1 MGFFFKT
8 HSKHGVS
15 KPHGKKFLPARSR
28 SRVCRI
34 EPLESRQLLS
44 ASAMIQVGA
53 TYLED
58 CNGDEVLSFL
68 QGTTTQ
74 VADIFQVGYASSAQN
89 TQLTKLVIN
98 LGEATIFDV
107 ASGDSIGTDA
117 DGSFGLKV
125 LSYGTNDGHDGF
137 QIDWSKSGVSADG
150 SQLVLYVSGWDAGE
164 TLVFTVD
171 VDEGDSP
178 TADGGELDGTDYGK
192 FQLPGASLVASFVTP
207 GMEDRT
213 TDPIDFHCYENRND
227 EFFEGTDLYGKLPD
241 KLYSND
247 VAQAYTPDS
256 RQDAGYQPVN
266 TACAYASVE
275 QKPLSSISGY
285 VYEDLNGNGQYDA
298 GEGLSNF
305 TVTLYDSGNN
315 VVNSYTTKDAD
326 DGYYIFKNLA
336 DGTYQVVET
345 QRSQYADVRATTEDG
360 MVSTVNDIRAITVDS
375 QDSVNNNFVETQF
388 SIDGHVYY
396 DADGDGRFDAGEGI
410 AGVTVTLYNAKNEP
424 IASHT
429 TTTAD
434 DGYYKFDDL
443 GPDTYRVVEGSVA
456 ALGYLE
462 GNTYAGT
469 ILNTEVGDDLVNN
482 TISSILLDDRYTTGA
497 TFDNSAENYDF
508 TEVLATGISG
518 RVFVDSNGNSKYD
531 TGETILSKVTVYL
544 LDASGKV
551 IDTTTT
557 GTDGMYDFTGLKP
570 GAYSVVE
577 ISNAD
582 AGALLAAYLEGGTG
596 VEYTSGG
603 TPTGVNSIL
612 NVTLAAGVSGFK
624 YDFYELL
631 PATISG
637 YVFQDGSTLML
648 QSGEAFT
655 NPNAY
660 GYDGR
665 LTSDD
670 TRLSTGVTLYLYD
683 GEGNLV
689 TTTSPDANGY
699 YKFTGLYAGSYSIVA
714 RFNSTAYAAYYAG
727 VDTVGTNGGTAANT
741 YNYSTL
747 DAATLS
753 QLAALG
759 VTVDVTDRTI
769 LQVTVAT
776 GQSAEQYNFS
786 EVLVQSSTTP
796 PVVPPTEPPTF
807 PEWPTPE
814 PYVPPE
820 VYWGSYAVAIEQ
832 PPTLMSGG
840 AGGPGGYSWHLSV
853 IDAGQP
859 RADISSD
866 GLTSQT
872 DRSLYSAVSW
882 SGGSMDQGE
891 WVLADENGNPIKRA
905 RFGRNGAIPV
915 TGDWNGSGVTKVG
928 VFLAGQWFLDLD
940 GDGVWDNVDLWA
952 KLGKAGD
959 QPVSGDWNGD
969 GKTDIGIY
977 GQAWVGDIKAILAE
991 PGLPDA
997 QNPPT
1002 IGRPKNVPPDPA
1014 DAAVDRRIMKK
1025 GDTGSS
1031 RTDVIDHVFE
1041 YGTKGDRAVTGDWNG
1056 DGIYTVGVFR
1066 GGRWFLDMDGDGRWS
1081 DGDLTVDF
1089 GQEGDLPVVGD
1100 WTGDGVSKLGVFRNG
1115 KFILDTNNNHQIDAT
1130 DKVFELGQAGDRPV
1144 VGDWTGNGVDKVGV
1158 YHDGGGEAPLQ
1169 AARSTATR

>member
-1 MGFFFKT
+1 M
-8 HSKHGVS
+8 
-15 KPHGKKFLPARSR
+15 
-28 SRVCRI
+28 CRI

-58 CNGDEVLSFL
+58 CNGDKVPSAL
-68 QGTTTQ
+68 QGTTTE
-74 VADIFQVGYASSAQN
+74 VADIFQVGYVSSAQN
-89 TQLTKLVIN
+89 THLTKLVIN

-107 ASGDSIGTDA
+107 TSGDSIGSDA

-137 QIDWSKSGVSADG
+137 QIDWSKSGVLADG
-150 SQLVLYVSGWDAGE
+150 TQLVLYVSGWDAGE

-192 FQLPGASLVASFVTP
+192 FQLSGASLVASFVTP

-213 TDPIDFHCYENRND
+213 TAPINFQCFENRGD
-227 EFFEGTDLYGKLPD
+227 EFFEGTDLYGKLPN

-247 VAQAYTPDS
+247 VAEAYMPDS
-256 RQDAGYQPVN
+256 RTDAGYQSVN
-266 TACAYASVE
+266 TACVYASVE
-275 QKPLSSISGY
+275 QKSLSSISGR
-285 VYEDLNGNGQYDA
+285 VYEDLNGNGQFDA
-298 GEGLSNF
+298 GEGLSGF
-305 TVTLYDSGNN
+305 TATLYDSSNQ
-315 VVNSYTTKDAD
+315 VVASYTTTDAD

-360 MVSTVNDIRAITVDS
+360 TVFTFNDIRAITVDS

-388 SIDGHVYY
+388 SLDGHIYY

-410 AGVTVTLYNAKNEP
+410 AGVTVTLYNAKNEAV
-424 IASHT
+424 ASYT
-429 TTTAD
+429 TTNAD
-434 DGYYKFDDL
+434 DGYYKFDNL
-443 GPDTYRVVEGSVA
+443 GPDTYCVVEGSVA

-462 GNTYAGT
+462 GNTYAGM
-469 ILNTEVGDDLVNN
+469 ILNTKVGDDSVNN
-482 TISSILLDDRYTTGA
+482 TISIITLDDRYTTGA
-497 TFDNSAENYDF
+497 QFDNSAEHYDF

-531 TGETILSKVTVYL
+531 AGETILSGVTVYL

-551 IDTTTT
+551 IDQTTTSK
-557 GTDGMYDFTGLKP
+557 TDGMYSFTGLKP

-582 AGALLAAYLEGGTG
+582 AGTLLAAYLEGGTG

-612 NVTLAAGVSGFK
+612 NVTLTAGVCGFK

-637 YVFQDGSTLML
+637 YVFQDGSTLVL
-648 QSGEAFT
+648 EPDETFT
-655 NPNAY
+655 NPSAY

-683 GEGNLV
+683 GNGKLV
-689 TTTSPDANGY
+689 ATTSPDASGHY
-699 YKFTGLYAGSYSIVA
+699 QFDRLYAGTYSIVA
-714 RFNSTAYAAYYAG
+714 RFDAAAYASYYAG
-727 VDTVGTNGGTAANT
+727 IDTVGSNGGAAANT

-753 QLAALG
+753 LLASLG
-759 VTVDVTDRTI
+759 VTVDATDRTM

-786 EVLVQSSTTP
+786 EVLARTTTLPPSPP
-796 PVVPPTEPPTF
+796 PVVPPTI

-814 PYVPPE
+814 PYVPTE
-820 VYWGSYAVAIEQ
+820 VAWASYAMAIEQ

-840 AGGPGGYSWHLSV
+840 AGGPAGYTWHLSV

-859 RADISSD
+859 RADVSEGVADASEA
-866 GLTSQT
+866 
-872 DRSLYSAVSW
+872 SLFSTVSW
-882 SGGSMDQGE
+882 SGAGMDEGE
-891 WVLADENGNPIKRA
+891 WVLADENGRPIKRA
-905 RFGRNGAIPV
+905 RFGRHGAIPV
-915 TGDWNGSGVTKVG
+915 TGDWNGSGATKIG
-928 VFLAGQWFLDLD
+928 IFLAGQWFLDLD

-977 GQAWVGDIKAILAE
+977 GRAWVGDIRAIAVE

-997 QNPPT
+997 QNPPAL
-1002 IGRPKNVPPDPA
+1002 GRPKNVPPDPA
-1014 DAAVDRRIMKK
+1014 DAAVDRRVLKK
-1025 GDTGSS
+1025 GDAGAS

-1041 YGTKGDRAVTGDWNG
+1041 YGTKGDRALTGDWNG
-1056 DGIYTVGVFR
+1056 DGIYTVGIFR
-1066 GGRWFLDMDGDGRWS
+1066 GGQWFLDMDGDGRWS
-1081 DGDLTVDF
+1081 EGDVVVDF
-1089 GQEGDLPVVGD
+1089 GQEGDIPIVGD
-1100 WTGDGVSKLGVFRNG
+1100 WNGDGVSKLGVFRNG
-1115 KFILDTNNNHQIDAT
+1115 KFILDTNNNRQIDAT

-1144 VGDWTGNGVDKVGV
+1144 VGDWTGDGVDKVGV
-1158 YHDGGGEAPLQ
+1158 YHDGGEAPLQ